1 MPSRVR
7 RSTMAGGPLRSASH
21 SRFLARCSLSRRCW
35 RERLR
40 PSAQEAV
47 PKGIGEHMKSRWHR
61 RVFDAVGLTE
71 YPPGPNLVRLGA
83 QKVYVT
89 RPGNDNIGEIL
100 TSMDVEFLPFLGTF
114 DCSLLFVNCGTPDQI
129 DPGKLAEFVRAG
141 GCLYASDH

>member
-1 MPSRVR
+1 
-7 RSTMAGGPLRSASH
+7 
-21 SRFLARCSLSRRCW
+21 
-35 RERLR
+35 
-40 PSAQEAV
+40 
-47 PKGIGEHMKSRWHR
+47 MKSRWQR

-129 DPGKLAEFVRAG
+129 DPGKLAEFVRAA
-141 GCLYASDH
+141 GCLYASDHADTLIDQAFPGVFDFGGHIGNRGQVTADVLDPDLKDILGARIEIE